1 MSANTRRT
9 DGKSLQ
15 LVVPATTTDGVQGGD
30 PVLVDGWHGIADT
43 RAAAGELVSVEVEA
57 SVHELEL
64 ATGETGA
71 AVGDNVY
78 ITGSTATNDVELVLD
93 DGGATPNR
101 KFAKIVEVDDDNEL
115 IVLGRLA
122 EQE

>member
-15 LVVPATTTDGVQGGD
+15 LVVPASASAGVQGGD
-30 PVLVDGWHGIADT
+30 PVLIDGWHGIADT

-64 ATGETGA
+64 AAGQTGAEIGDTVYIAGETA
-71 AVGDNVY
+71 DEDVVLTLVA
-78 ITGSTATNDVELVLD
+78 TG
-93 DGGATPNR
+93 NR

-115 IVLGRLA
+115 IVLGRIA
-122 EQE
+122 EQA